1 MLRQYLINLYLDY
14 VNNWLTLDK
23 FAEFHEITRGEAHI
37 IIEIG
42 KKYHEE
48 YVRIINEGRN

>member
-23 FAEFHEITRGEAHI
+23 FAEFHEITKGEAHT

-48 YVRIINEGRN
+48 YVTIINEGRN